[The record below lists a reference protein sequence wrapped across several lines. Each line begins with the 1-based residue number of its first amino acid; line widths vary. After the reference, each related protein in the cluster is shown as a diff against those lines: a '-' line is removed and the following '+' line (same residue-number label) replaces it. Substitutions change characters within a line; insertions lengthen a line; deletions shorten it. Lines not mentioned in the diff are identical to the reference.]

1 MTDFSVPLEVPEK
14 GVEDDQSSLTL
25 PVVAGLSMLS
35 ASVLLI
41 LILWIALVS
50 DPLGGQP
57 NVSVFIEDK
66 GITIDPGLVGVG
78 GVRPSITPDPDDLA
92 ELNNNQQQTALAEN
106 SSADNTEQAIQNSAP
121 EIENNFSSVRGMETK
136 RLSVFP
142 LDTLVERTELG
153 LIPKRGSN
161 GDTPFIAYSRA
172 KDFVPDGPKIALVI
186 GGVGLSDRSSEEA
199 IQELPTTTA
208 LAFSP
213 YGRNLD
219 KWNQNARKN
228 GFELLLQAP
237 MEPFNFPQNDP
248 GPHTLLVD
256 ATELENRPRMNWLMS
271 RLTNYIGVMPSM
283 GGRFTSDET
292 ALGKL
297 LTELNSRGLAF
308 IDPSKSVR
316 SVARRVSND
325 VSTDELGRLPFLKV
339 DIVLDVQPNRI
350 AIEQHLAQLEELA
363 RTTGMAVGY
372 ADLKPSTIATISS
385 WAKLSEQR
393 GITLVPLST
402 AISLAQ
408 PGI

>member
-1 MTDFSVPLEVPEK
+1 MTDFSVPLVVPQN
-14 GVEDDQSSLTL
+14 GAEDDQSNLTL
-25 PVVAGLSMLS
+25 PVIAGLSMLS
-35 ASVLLI
+35 VSVIMI
-41 LILWIALVS
+41 LILWISFVS

-57 NVSVFIEDK
+57 HASVFIEDK

-78 GVRPSITPDPDDLA
+78 GVRPSITPNPDDIAKLSVGSSNAGTSAAKLA
-92 ELNNNQQQTALAEN
+92 DTVQQAVLNQ
-106 SSADNTEQAIQNSAP
+106 AP
-121 EIENNFSSVRGMETK
+121 EIENQFGSVRGIEAT

-142 LDTLVERTELG
+142 IDTLVERTAVG
-153 LIPKRGSN
+153 LIPKRGSDGN
-161 GDTPFIAYSRA
+161 TPFIAYSRA

-186 GGVGLSDRSSEEA
+186 GGVGLSDKSSEEA

-219 KWNQNARKN
+219 KWNQNAREN

-256 ATELENRPRMNWLMS
+256 ATQLENKPRIEWLMS
-271 RLTNYIGVMPSM
+271 RVTNYIGIMPSM

-292 ALGKL
+292 ALAKFL
-297 LTELNSRGLAF
+297 AELNNRGLAF

-316 SVARRVSND
+316 SVAKRVSAQ
-325 VSTDELGRLPFLKV
+325 VSSDELGRLPFLKI
-339 DIVLDVQPNRI
+339 DIVLDVQPSRV

-363 RTTGMAVGY
+363 RTNGMAVGY

-385 WAKLSEQR
+385 WANLTEQR
-393 GITLVPLST
+393 GITLIPLST
-402 AISLAQ
+402 AIDLTQ

>member
-1 MTDFSVPLEVPEK
+1 MTDFSVPLAVPEK
-14 GVEDDQSSLTL
+14 GVEDDQSNLTL
-25 PVVAGLSMLS
+25 PVLAGLSMLS
-35 ASVLLI
+35 VSLILI
-41 LILWIALVS
+41 LILWITFVS

-57 NVSVFIEDK
+57 HASVFIEDK

-92 ELNNNQQQTALAEN
+92 ETNIISQQNANSGTDLSDPAQQT
-106 SSADNTEQAIQNSAP
+106 TQNAAP
-121 EIENNFSSVRGMETK
+121 EIENKFDSVRGAEAK

-142 LDTLVERTELG
+142 LDTLVERTEAG
-153 LIPKRGSN
+153 LIPKRGSDGN
-161 GDTPFIAYSRA
+161 TPFIAYARA

-186 GGVGLSDRSSEEA
+186 GGVGLSDKSSEEA
-199 IQELPTTTA
+199 IEEMPTTTA

-219 KWNQNARKN
+219 KWNQTAREN

-256 ATELENRPRMNWLMS
+256 ATELENKPRINWLMS
-271 RLTNYIGVMPSM
+271 RLTNYIGIMPSM
-283 GGRFTSDET
+283 GGRFTSDDK
-292 ALGKL
+292 ALTSF
-297 LTELNSRGLAF
+297 LTELNNRGLAF

-316 SVARRVSND
+316 SVAKRVSAD
-325 VSTDELGRLPFLKV
+325 VSSDQLGRLPFLKV
-339 DIVLDVQPNRI
+339 DIVLDVQPSRI

-363 RTTGMAVGY
+363 RTKGLAVGY

-385 WAKLSEQR
+385 WANLTEQR
-393 GITLVPLST
+393 GVTLVPLST
-402 AISLAQ
+402 AIRLTQ

>member
-14 GVEDDQSSLTL
+14 GVEDDQPSLTL
-25 PVVAGLSMLS
+25 PIIAGLSMLS
-35 ASVLLI
+35 VSVILI
-41 LILWIALVS
+41 LISWIAFVS

-57 NVSVFIEDK
+57 NASVFIEDQ

-92 ELNNNQQQTALAEN
+92 KLKNNRQQTEPAEN
-106 SSADNTEQAIQNSAP
+106 QLADRTQQAIQNSAP
-121 EIENNFSSVRGMETK
+121 EIENHFNSVRGMETK

-153 LIPKRGSN
+153 LIPKRGSDGN
-161 GDTPFIAYSRA
+161 TPFIAYSWA
-172 KDFVPDGPKIALVI
+172 KDFIPDGPKIALVI
-186 GGVGLSDRSSEEA
+186 GGVGLSDKTTEEA

-256 ATELENRPRMNWLMS
+256 SPESENVPRMNWLMS
-271 RLTNYIGVMPSM
+271 RLTNYIGVLPAM

-325 VSTDELGRLPFLKV
+325 VSTDALGRLPFLKV
-339 DIVLDVQPNRI
+339 DIVLDVQPSRV

-363 RTTGMAVGY
+363 RTNGMAVGY

-402 AISLAQ
+402 AISLTQ

>member
-1 MTDFSVPLEVPEK
+1 MTDFSVPLVVPQN
-14 GVEDDQSSLTL
+14 GAEDDQSNLTL
-25 PVVAGLSMLS
+25 PVIAGLSMLS
-35 ASVLLI
+35 VSVIMI
-41 LILWIALVS
+41 LILWISFVS

-57 NVSVFIEDK
+57 HASVFIEDK

-78 GVRPSITPDPDDLA
+78 GVRPSITPNPDDIAKLSVGSSNAGTSAAKLA
-92 ELNNNQQQTALAEN
+92 DTVQQAVLNQ
-106 SSADNTEQAIQNSAP
+106 AP
-121 EIENNFSSVRGMETK
+121 EIENQFGSVRGIEAT

-142 LDTLVERTELG
+142 IDTLVERTAAG
-153 LIPKRGSN
+153 LIPKRGSDGN
-161 GDTPFIAYSRA
+161 TPFIAYSRA

-186 GGVGLSDRSSEEA
+186 GGVGLSDKSSEEA

-219 KWNQNARKN
+219 KWNQNAREN

-256 ATELENRPRMNWLMS
+256 ATQLENKPRIEWLMS

-292 ALGKL
+292 ALAKFL
-297 LTELNSRGLAF
+297 AELNNRGLAF

-316 SVARRVSND
+316 SVAKRVSAQ
-325 VSTDELGRLPFLKV
+325 VSSDELGRLPFLKI
-339 DIVLDVQPNRI
+339 DIVLDVQPSRV

-363 RTTGMAVGY
+363 RTNGVAVGY

-385 WAKLSEQR
+385 WANLTEQR
-393 GITLVPLST
+393 GITLIPLST
-402 AISLAQ
+402 AIGLTQ